1 MMLMAPVVASS
12 DEPSLPVLLQP
23 QPLVI
28 PRKPLVVRDANKSG
42 SSNAALR
49 PMQAAKPEKPSEPL
63 VVSIDCDGGGCAVSS
78 GLQVQVIAAARPR

>member
-28 PRKPLVVRDANKSG
+28 PRKPLVVSDANKS

-49 PMQAAKPEKPSEPL
+49 PMQAAKPVEKPSEPL